1 MIKWPILN
9 GNVLS
14 ENNQDMMKTIK
25 KLALVFVFI
34 SVNASA
40 QDAIVPLWP
49 NAVPN
54 QNMDT
59 DEKEQVEYRESGII
73 WVTNVQKPT
82 LEVYLPAKGNANGRA
97 VVIFPGGGYSGLAY
111 DWEGRDIAK
120 ALNGNGVAGIVVKY
134 RLSRSKSIVADQHI
148 VPLQDAQRAIRIV
161 RSKAKE
167 WNLAENEIGIMGFS
181 AGGHV
186 ASTLGTHFED
196 VVYPAQDV
204 IDGISARPDFMALI
218 YPVITLMEP
227 AVNMGSRESLVGKE
241 PTMEQLNYLSN
252 EKQVKEN
259 TPPTFLL
266 HAADDNPVPVE
277 NSLMFFKALKAHN
290 ISTTMHIYPSG
301 GHGFSLGH
309 KNKGLKN
316 WLDLFVAWL
325 DNLD

>member
-1 MIKWPILN
+1 MGMSRVRLNENTMKATRIKFLFL
-9 GNVLS
+9 V
-14 ENNQDMMKTIK
+14 MMS
-25 KLALVFVFI
+25 LGV
-34 SVNASA
+34 SA

-54 QNMDT
+54 QSMDT
-59 DEKEQVEYRESGII
+59 DEREQVEYRDSGII

-82 LEVYLPAKGNANGRA
+82 LEVYLPAKGNANGKA
-97 VVIFPGGGYSGLAY
+97 VIIFPGGGYSGLAY

-134 RLSRSKSIVADQHI
+134 RLPESKSIVADQQI

-161 RSKAKE
+161 RGKAKE
-167 WNLAENEIGIMGFS
+167 WNLVENKIGVMGFS
-181 AGGHV
+181 AGGHL

-196 VVYPAQDV
+196 KVYPEQDS
-204 IDGISARPDFMALI
+204 IDRISARPDFMALI

-252 EKQVKEN
+252 EKQIKDN

-266 HAADDNPVPVE
+266 HAADDTPVPVE
-277 NSLMFFKALKAHN
+277 NSLMFFQALKVHD

-309 KNKGLKN
+309 KNERLKN

>member
-1 MIKWPILN
+1 
-9 GNVLS
+9 
-14 ENNQDMMKTIK
+14 MKTTRIK
-25 KLALVFVFI
+25 FLFLVMMSLGV
-34 SVNASA
+34 SA

-54 QNMDT
+54 QKTDT
-59 DEKEQVEYRESGII
+59 NEKEQVEYRESGII
-73 WVTNVQKPT
+73 WITNVQKPT
-82 LEVYLPAKGNANGRA
+82 LEVYLPAKGNANGKA
-97 VVIFPGGGYSGLAY
+97 VLIFPGGGYSGLAY

-134 RLSRSKSIVADQHI
+134 RLPRSKSIVADQQI
-148 VPLQDAQRAIRIV
+148 VPLQDAQRAIRMV
-161 RSKAKE
+161 RSKAEE
-167 WNLAENEIGIMGFS
+167 WNLAKNEIGIMGFS

-186 ASTLGTHFED
+186 ASTLGTHFGD
-196 VVYPAQDV
+196 IVYPAQDA

-252 EKQVKEN
+252 EKQVKAN

-266 HAADDNPVPVE
+266 HAVDDNPVPVE
-277 NSLMFFKALKAHN
+277 NSLMFFEALKAHD

-301 GHGFSLGH
+301 GHGFSLAH
-309 KNKGLKN
+309 KDKRLKN